1 VLLGDGVARIG
12 IGGFLH
18 ETNTFAA
25 SRARFATFVEADAWP
40 GLLVGEEMFGAVS
53 GVNLAIDGF
62 IRAARTSH
70 ELVPLLWASANPSGP
85 VTEDAFEAIA
95 FMLDRMIRDAGP
107 LDALFLDLHGAMVS
121 EHLEDGEGEL
131 LRRLRQRV
139 GAALPIVVAL
149 DFHANITPAMFEHAS
164 GLLAYRSY
172 PHVDMAQTGQRAWEL
187 MDRLLGGRVLH
198 KGYRQ
203 LPFLIPMPWQSTLA
217 EPMRSLVALGD
228 SLASEQ
234 VFSAEFVPGFPLA
247 DIYHSGPS
255 VIAYGHD
262 RMAVERAVESLTE
275 AVLARQADFG
285 GRLYAPTD
293 AVAYAIE
300 QGLRREAGTIILA
313 DTQDNPG
320 GGGSGD
326 TTDILHELLR
336 QNAQRVCVGVVCDAG
351 FAEAATYAGVGAVI
365 EIPLG
370 AASGIGAPP
379 LQVPF
384 EVLAL
389 GTGRFTGTGP
399 FYLGCHMDL
408 GPMARVR
415 CGGPLGIE
423 VVVSSRKQ
431 QAADR
436 AMFRHLGADP
446 ADYRILVL
454 KSSVHFR
461 ADFGELAD
469 EILVVAAPGANAAD
483 LRQLRYEKLRPGV
496 TLL

>member
-1 VLLGDGVARIG
+1 VARIG
-12 IGGFLH
+12 IAGFLH

-62 IRAARTSH
+62 IQAAQPLH
-70 ELVPLLWASANPSGP
+70 QLVPLLWASANPSGP

-131 LRRLRQRV
+131 LRRLRHRV
-139 GAALPIVVAL
+139 GATLPIVVAL
-149 DFHANITPAMFEHAS
+149 DYHANITPAMFEHAS
-164 GLLAYRSY
+164 GLLTYRSY
-172 PHVDMAQTGQRAWEL
+172 PHVDMAQTGQRAQVL
-187 MDRLLGGRVLH
+187 LDRLLGGRVLH
-198 KGYRQ
+198 KGFRQ
-203 LPFLIPMPWQSTLA
+203 LPFLIPMPWQSTLT
-217 EPMRSLVALGD
+217 EPMRGLIALGE

-234 VFSAEFVPGFPLA
+234 VFAAEFVPGFPLA

-262 RMAVERAVESLTE
+262 RMAVERAVASLTQ
-275 AVLARQADFG
+275 AALASQADFG
-285 GRLYAPTD
+285 GHLYAPTE
-293 AVAYAIE
+293 AVAYALE
-300 QGLRREAGTIILA
+300 QGVRAEGATTVILA

-336 QNAQRVCVGVVCDAG
+336 QQAQRVCAGVLCDAR
-351 FAEAATYAGVGAVI
+351 FVEAATHAGIGAVI
-365 EIPLG
+365 EVPLG
-370 AASGIGAPP
+370 GSSGVGAPP

-399 FYLGCHMDL
+399 FYLGCQMDL

-415 CGGPLGIE
+415 CGGPRGVEI
-423 VVVSSRKQ
+423 VVSSRKQ
-431 QAADR
+431 QAADQ
-436 AMFRHLGADP
+436 AMFRHVGADP
-446 ADYRILVL
+446 ADYRILLL

-461 ADFGELAD
+461 ADFAALAE
-469 EILVVAAPGANAAD
+469 EILVVAAPGVNVAD
-483 LRQLRYEKLRPGV
+483 LRQLRYEKLRPGIR
-496 TLL
+496 LL

>member
-1 VLLGDGVARIG
+1 MARIG
-12 IGGFLH
+12 IAGFLH

-40 GLLVGEEMFGAVS
+40 GLLVGEEMFRAVS

-62 IRAARTSH
+62 IQAAQSTH
-70 ELVPLLWASANPSGP
+70 QLVPLLWASANPGGP

-95 FMLDRMIRDAGP
+95 FMLDRMLRDAGP

-121 EHLEDGEGEL
+121 EHLDDGEGEL

-149 DFHANITPAMFEHAS
+149 DFHANITPAMFEYAS

-172 PHVDMAQTGQRAWEL
+172 PHIDMAQTGQRAQVL
-187 MDRLLGGRVLH
+187 LDRLLGGRVLH
-198 KGYRQ
+198 KAYRQ
-203 LPFLIPMPWQSTLA
+203 LPFLIPMPWQSTLI
-217 EPMRSLVALGD
+217 EPMRGLVALGNA
-228 SLASEQ
+228 LASEQ
-234 VFSAEFVPGFPLA
+234 VFAAELVPGFPLA
-247 DIYHSGPS
+247 DIYHSGPT
-255 VIAYGHD
+255 VLAYGHD
-262 RMAVERAVESLTE
+262 AIAVERAAE
-275 AVLARQADFG
+275 ALAQAALARQAGFG
-285 GRLYAPTD
+285 GRLYAPD
-293 AVAYAIE
+293 EAVAYAL
-300 QGLRREAGTIILA
+300 QHALRPGYGTVILA

-336 QNAQRVCVGVVCDAG
+336 QNAQRVCVGVLCDAA
-351 FAEAATYAGVGAVI
+351 FAEAATRAGVGAVI
-365 EIPLG
+365 EFALG
-370 AASGIGAPP
+370 AVSGTGAPP
-379 LQVPF
+379 LYGPF

-389 GTGRFTGTGP
+389 GSGRFTGTGP

-408 GPMARVR
+408 GAMARVR
-415 CGGPLGIE
+415 CGGSAGIE
-423 VVVSSRKQ
+423 IVVSSRKQ

-436 AMFRHLGADP
+436 AMFRHIGADP

-461 ADFGELAD
+461 ADFAALAD
-469 EILVVAAPGANAAD
+469 DILVVAAPGANVAD

-496 TLL
+496 ALL

>member
-1 VLLGDGVARIG
+1 MARIG
-12 IGGFLH
+12 IAGFLH

-62 IRAARTSH
+62 IQAAQSSH
-70 ELVPLLWASANPSGP
+70 QLVPLLWASANPSGP

-95 FMLDRMIRDAGP
+95 FMLDRTIRDSGP

-131 LRRLRQRV
+131 LRRLRHRV
-139 GAALPIVVAL
+139 GVTMPIVVAL

-164 GLLAYRSY
+164 ALLTYRSY
-172 PHVDMAQTGQRAWEL
+172 PHVDMAQTGQRAQVL
-187 MDRLLGGRVLH
+187 LDRLLGGRVLH

-203 LPFLIPMPWQSTLA
+203 LPFLIPMPWQSTLT
-217 EPMRSLVALGD
+217 EPMRGLVALGE

-234 VFSAEFVPGFPLA
+234 VFAAEFVPGFPLA

-262 RMAVERAVESLTE
+262 RMVVERAVESLAQAALARHGEFGGHLYSPSE
-275 AVLARQADFG
+275 AVAH
-285 GRLYAPTD
+285 
-293 AVAYAIE
+293 AIE
-300 QGLRREAGTIILA
+300 QGLRTGGGTIILS

-336 QNAQRVCVGVVCDAG
+336 QKAQRVCVGVLCDAG
-351 FAEAATYAGVGAVI
+351 FVEAATHAGIGAVI
-365 EIPLG
+365 HVPLG
-370 AASGIGAPP
+370 GVSGIGERP
-379 LQVPF
+379 LQGPF

-408 GPMARVR
+408 GAMARVR
-415 CGGPLGIE
+415 CGGPLGVEI
-423 VVVSSRKQ
+423 VVSSRKQ

-436 AMFRHLGADP
+436 AMFRHVGADP

-461 ADFGELAD
+461 ADFAALAD
-469 EILVVAAPGANAAD
+469 EILVVAAPGANVAD

-496 TLL
+496 KLL

>member
-1 VLLGDGVARIG
+1 VARIG
-12 IGGFLH
+12 IAGFLH
-18 ETNTFAA
+18 ETNTFAD

-40 GLLVGEEMFGAVS
+40 GLLVGEEIFGAVS

-70 ELVPLLWASANPSGP
+70 QLVPLLWASANPSGP
-85 VTEDAFEAIA
+85 VTEDAFEAIS

-131 LRRLRQRV
+131 LRRLRHRV
-139 GAALPIVVAL
+139 GAAMPIVVAL
-149 DFHANITPAMFEHAS
+149 DFHANITPTMFEQAS

-172 PHVDMAQTGQRAWEL
+172 PHVDMAQTGQRAQVL
-187 MDRLLGGRVLH
+187 IDRLLAGGVLH

-217 EPMRSLVALGD
+217 EPMRGLVAFGE
-228 SLASEQ
+228 SLASDQ
-234 VFSAEFVPGFPLA
+234 VLAAEFVPGFPLA

-255 VIAYGHD
+255 VIAYGRD
-262 RMAVERAVESLTE
+262 RIAVDAAVESLAQ
-275 AVLARQADFG
+275 AVIARQADFG

-293 AVAYAIE
+293 AVAYALE
-300 QGLRREAGTIILA
+300 QGRRMAGGTVILA

-336 QNAQRVCVGVVCDAG
+336 QKAQRVCAGVVCDAG
-351 FAEAATYAGVGAVI
+351 FVEAAVHAGVGAVI
-365 EIPLG
+365 DFPLG
-370 AASGIGAPP
+370 GASGMGAPP
-379 LQVPF
+379 LQAAF

-399 FYLGCHMDL
+399 FYLGCQMDL
-408 GPMARVR
+408 GAMARVR
-415 CGGPLGIE
+415 CGGPRGIE
-423 VVVSSRKQ
+423 IVVSSRKQ
-431 QAADR
+431 QAADQ
-436 AMFRHLGADP
+436 AMFRHVGADL
-446 ADYRILVL
+446 ANYRILVL

-461 ADFGELAD
+461 ADFAGLAD
-469 EILVVAAPGANAAD
+469 EILVVAAPGINVAD
-483 LRQLRYEKLRPGV
+483 LCQLRYEKLRPGV
-496 TLL
+496 KLL